1 MSSSRQIFTVNGII
15 DTNKTVWQNVEAIAN
30 SCATW
35 VTFDPFTMQYGVVI
49 NEPGTSVR
57 SITEADIIGQIRLT
71 ETPWENLYNS
81 CEVSFPNR
89 DIRDRV
95 DWIRYDEPV
104 ADRFDAEPDNKLTI
118 QSDLINDPVQ
128 ADVIA
133 ITELKQS
140 RQNKTIAF
148 TMDFTG
154 IELDQ
159 GDVIDITIPYWDF
172 NQKLFRITTIEE
184 DDTDNGEVVVNI
196 TAIEYNSEV
205 YNYDGII
212 RYDRST
218 SINIPAFSNNVVAK
232 QTQAEDTGTAVGRAL
247 DTEVGKNAIAAGGV
261 PIYDSF
267 ESSFTPA
274 AVDSAY
280 NAGATVSSVFQT
292 TADLKNLQIVFESP
306 AGEVDYDVYI
316 DEVSESRTYAG
327 NFPVIADLGYSTDD
341 ITYTL
346 INRVYLGPGTPS
358 HIFNL
363 TDASAG
369 YYEVSTYLSA
379 TLDLDQDVPGTVTGL
394 DKSIL
399 NVTNVS
405 TGAAPGGEGLKISWI
420 VLL

>member
-57 SITEADIIGQIRLT
+57 SITEDDIIGQIRLT
-71 ETPWENLYNS
+71 ETPWEDLYNS

-104 ADRFDAEPDNKLTI
+104 ADRFDSEPDNKLTI

-148 TMDFTG
+148 TMDFTAL
-154 IELDQ
+154 ELDQ
-159 GDVIDITIPYWDF
+159 GDIVDITIPYWDF
-172 NQKLFRITTIEE
+172 DQKLFRIITIEE
-184 DDTDNGEVVVNI
+184 DDTENGEVIVNI
-196 TAIEYNSEV
+196 TAIEYNSDV

-218 SINIPAFSNNVVAK
+218 SINIPAFTNNVVAK

-247 DTEVGKNAIAAGGV
+247 NTDVGKGAISSGGV
-261 PIYDSF
+261 PLYDSF
-267 ESSFTPA
+267 DIEFSSSTVTTNFNSSLS
-274 AVDSAY
+274 V
-280 NAGATVSSVFQT
+280 GATQQVPFDS
-292 TADLKNLQIVFESP
+292 KNIQIIVESP
-306 AGEVDYDVYI
+306 TGDVNYDVYI
-316 DEVSESRTYAG
+316 DEVLESRTYIG
-327 NFPVIADLGYSTDD
+327 NIPMFVQLQYSADNVTYSTVKSRFLDWAA
-341 ITYTL
+341 T
-346 INRVYLGPGTPS
+346 GT
-358 HIFNL
+358 IFNL
-363 TDASAG
+363 TDVIAG
-369 YYEVSTYLSA
+369 YYKIETSLVD
-379 TLDLDQDVPGTVTGL
+379 TLDLDQDVPSSVTGT
-394 DKSIL
+394 DKSVIDVTSVNATNQMKFTWVIL
-399 NVTNVS
+399 R
-405 TGAAPGGEGLKISWI
+405 
-420 VLL
+420 